1 MKKIKM
7 KNEFQTFAKH
17 WAIEPSAMQLVA
29 ATFKE
34 VQSGL
39 SLFAQKP
46 LVNTYTT
53 TIRDGVAVIPIH
65 GIITPRA
72 DVFTF
77 LMGGTA
83 LELLAR
89 DLQAA
94 LDNPEVNAI
103 LLDIDSPGGVAVG
116 PSEMADTIRKAT
128 QKKPIWAY
136 VGRNCCSAA
145 YWLAAATTNIV
156 AQKTALLGSIGVVSS
171 VAVQEQPDAD
181 GYKQIEIV
189 SSNAKNKRPDP
200 RTPEGEATIRSELD
214 ALEAEF
220 IQSVATYRN
229 VGTDTVKTD
238 FGQGGVVV
246 GEAAVNAGMADE
258 IGDYET
264 TIKQLSTKNKGE
276 NSMDAKKAKQEQQ
289 LVAISKDQ
297 IAAYRA
303 EGAKAERERLLALD
317 EVAVAGHEDLLAQA
331 KADPNMTA
339 EKLAL
344 QIVKAEKAK
353 GGDYLNGLKKA
364 ANSLP
369 QVKPST
375 KPVAKMSKGATPEER
390 AKNEWSSNPEVR
402 AEFNGD
408 KDAFIAYCVAQENGQ
423 IKIQTKGE

>member
-1 MKKIKM
+1 MKKKIQM
-7 KNEFQTFAKH
+7 KNELQTFAKH

-53 TIRDGVAVIPIH
+53 SIRDGVAVIPIH

-77 LMGGTA
+77 LIGGTA

-94 LDNPEVNAI
+94 LDNPEVQSI

-116 PSEMADTIRKAT
+116 PSEMADVIRKAT

-145 YWLAAATTNIV
+145 YWLASAASNIV

-181 GYKQIEIV
+181 GYKTIEIV

-264 TIKQLSTKNKGE
+264 TIKKLSTKNKGE
-276 NSMDAKKAKQEQQ
+276 NSMDAKKA
-289 LVAISKDQ
+289 ITKDQ
-297 IAAYRA
+297 MAALRA
-303 EGAKAERERLLALD
+303 EGAKAERARLLALD
-317 EVAVAGHEDLLAQA
+317 EVAVAGHEDLLAKA

-364 ANSLP
+364 ANSMP

-375 KPVAKMSKGATPEER
+375 KPVAKLSKGATPEER
-390 AKNEWSSNPEVR
+390 AKNEWASNPQVR
-402 AEFNGD
+402 AEFDGD
-408 KDAFIAYCVAQENGQ
+408 KDAFVAYCIAQEKGQ
-423 IKIQTKGE
+423 IKIQNKGE

>member
-1 MKKIKM
+1 M
-7 KNEFQTFAKH
+7 
-17 WAIEPSAMQLVA
+17 
-29 ATFKE
+29 
-34 VQSGL
+34 
-39 SLFAQKP
+39 
-46 LVNTYTT
+46 
-53 TIRDGVAVIPIH
+53 AVIPIH
-65 GIITPRA
+65 GVITPRA

-89 DLQAA
+89 DLQTA
-94 LDNPEVNAI
+94 LDNPEVQSI

-116 PSEMADTIRKAT
+116 PSEMADVIRKAT

-145 YWLAAATTNIV
+145 YWLASAASNIV

-264 TIKQLSTKNKGE
+264 TIKKLSTKNKGE
-276 NSMDAKKAKQEQQ
+276 NSMDAKKA
-289 LVAISKDQ
+289 ITKDQ
-297 IAAYRA
+297 MAALRA
-303 EGAKAERERLLALD
+303 EGAKAERDRLLALD
-317 EVAVAGHEDLLAQA
+317 EVAVAGHEDLLAKA

-364 ANSLP
+364 ANSMP

-375 KPVAKMSKGATPEER
+375 KPVAKLSKGATPEER
-390 AKNEWSSNPEVR
+390 AKNEWASNPQVR
-402 AEFNGD
+402 AEFDGD
-408 KDAFIAYCVAQENGQ
+408 KDAFVAYCIAQEKGQ
-423 IKIQTKGE
+423 IKIQNKGE

>member
-1 MKKIKM
+1 MKKKIQM
-7 KNEFQTFAKH
+7 KNELQTFAKH

-29 ATFKE
+29 TAFKE

-53 TIRDGVAVIPIH
+53 SIRDGVAVIPIH
-65 GIITPRA
+65 GVITPRA

-116 PSEMADTIRKAT
+116 PSEMADVIRKAT
-128 QKKPIWAY
+128 EKKPIWAY

-145 YWLAAATTNIV
+145 YWLASAASNIV
-156 AQKTALLGSIGVVSS
+156 AQKTALLGSIGVVSN

-181 GYKQIEIV
+181 GYKTIEIV

-229 VGTDTVKTD
+229 VGTNTVKTD

-264 TIKQLSTKNKGE
+264 TIKKLSTKNKGE
-276 NSMDAKKAKQEQQ
+276 NSMDTKA
-289 LVAISKDQ
+289 ITKDQ
-297 IAAYRA
+297 IAAFRA

-317 EVAVAGHEDLLAQA
+317 DVAVAGHEDLLAKA

-344 QIVKAEKAK
+344 EIVKAEKAK

-364 ANSLP
+364 ANSMP
-369 QVKPST
+369 QVQPSAA
-375 KPVAKMSKGATPEER
+375 PVAKANKGATPEER
-390 AKNEWSSNPEVR
+390 AENEWASTPEVR
-402 AEFNGD
+402 AEFDGD
-408 KDAFIAYCVAQENGQ
+408 KDAFVAYCVAREKGQ
-423 IKIQTKGE
+423 IKIQNKGE